1 MHLLIVSCTPR
12 AVAASNTDKILT
24 AFCEGFEAQ
33 GNTSE
38 RYYLA
43 RRDTWP
49 QIRAA
54 FAQNDNVLF
63 ALPLFV
69 ECVPGIMLEFLET
82 LAPKTEQKT
91 KISFLL
97 QGGFVEG
104 CQLRCCE
111 AYLETL
117 PAYLGCA
124 YNGTLLK
131 GGMFGVGFVPDQQR
145 EKVLAPFVQAG
156 AAFAQDGCFDKQKAN
171 EFAKPEYFSKGRA
184 LVLRLS
190 KPVQKVVF
198 RKIAKQQM
206 HSTEPLDAKPFLQ
219 VVK

>member
-12 AVAASNTDKILT
+12 AVAASNTDKILN
-24 AFCEGFEAQ
+24 AFCSGFEAQ

-49 QIRAA
+49 QIRDA
-54 FAQNDNVLF
+54 FAQNDDVLF

-82 LAPKTEQKT
+82 LTPKAGKT

-117 PAYLGCA
+117 PAYLGCI

-156 AAFAQDGCFDKQKAN
+156 TQFAQDGCFDKQKAN
-171 EFAKPEYFSKGRA
+171 EFAQPEYFSKGRA
-184 LVLRLS
+184 LVLRFSRPL
-190 KPVQKVVF
+190 QKVFF
-198 RKIAKQQM
+198 RKIAKEQM